1 MFNFS
6 PVESN
11 LLEFLLDRP
20 ATAVELLLL
29 VQKGKPKT
37 PKQTVYQGIR
47 KLLKKDI
54 VVVHKKVVSLNKLWI
69 SDIKERFEKVSSF
82 CDPLL
87 SIPEGK
93 SIYQE
98 FPNLSLAVSH
108 WSHTGLVLGE
118 QVPENVPL
126 VFWNPHHFFFI
137 TNTQSEQRFFFNL
150 QKQGK
155 TILVTTGNIT
165 ALDKLIRKSETNNLT
180 FRMNLEET
188 STFSNTYYLDVYDDF
203 IVETFLEQELADKID
218 AWFLTTKTVT
228 EKSRKSLLEL
238 FTKDY
243 IITQKVSRSNK
254 RAQKLRARLLKDFTI

>member
-1 MFNFS
+1 MFNLS
-6 PVESN
+6 PVESSLVE
-11 LLEFLLDRP
+11 LLLRQP
-20 ATAVELLLL
+20 STAVELLEL
-29 VQKGKPKT
+29 VQKSKPKT
-37 PKQTVYQGIR
+37 PKQTIYQGIR

-54 VVVHKKVVSLNKLWI
+54 VVVHKKVISLNKLWI

-87 SIPEGK
+87 LIPEGK

-108 WSHTGLVLGE
+108 WSHAGLVLGE
-118 QVPENVPL
+118 QAPESVPL

-137 TNTQSEQRFFFNL
+137 TNTQSAQRFFSDL

-165 ALDKLIRKSETNNLT
+165 TLDKLIRKNETNNST
-180 FRMNLEET
+180 FRMNLEEAP
-188 STFSNTYYLDVYDDF
+188 SFSNTYYLDIYGDF

-218 AWFLTTKTVT
+218 AWFLATKTVT

-238 FTKDY
+238 FTEDY
-243 IITQKVSRSNK
+243 VITQRISRNNK
-254 RAQKLRARLLKDFTI
+254 KAQKLRALLLKDFVI